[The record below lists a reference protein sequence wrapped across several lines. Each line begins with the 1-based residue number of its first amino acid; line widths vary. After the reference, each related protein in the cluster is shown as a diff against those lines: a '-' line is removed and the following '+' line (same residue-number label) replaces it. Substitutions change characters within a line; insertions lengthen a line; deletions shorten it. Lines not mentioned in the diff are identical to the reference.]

1 MAIHSSVLAWRIQWT
16 EEPGRVQSMGSQGV
30 PRVGHDWCDL
40 ACTYALYYIVFV
52 GGKGRFTKLNNMW
65 VIKAIIW
72 VSILHNRFVTI
83 SSVQFSRS
91 VMSNSL
97 RPHESQHSRPPCPSP
112 TARIHSRL
120 TSIESVRP
128 SSHLI
133 LCRPRLLLPPLPPS
147 IRVFPNESTL
157 CMRWPK
163 YWSFSFSIIP
173 SKEHGSNKSNPSK
186 SSFSISVAKAST
198 NPGKYK
204 NYNTSK
210 NKWGYLKSQTGLTL
224 KKLINVIKYI
234 YTMKENK

>member
-97 RPHESQHSRPPCPSP
+97 RPHESQHARPPCPSP
-112 TARIHSRL
+112 NPRVHSN
-120 TSIESVRP
+120 SRP
-128 SSHLI
+128 SSWWCHPAISSSVVPFSSCLQSLYSCKNTHL
-133 LCRPRLLLPPLPPS
+133 
-147 IRVFPNESTL
+147 
-157 CMRWPK
+157 
-163 YWSFSFSIIP
+163 
-173 SKEHGSNKSNPSK
+173 
-186 SSFSISVAKAST
+186 
-198 NPGKYK
+198 
-204 NYNTSK
+204 
-210 NKWGYLKSQTGLTL
+210 
-224 KKLINVIKYI
+224 
-234 YTMKENK
+234 